1 MKSSSSVEEPCVST
15 YALGPE
21 AGEWPQQAILAIR
34 ARIPL
39 RVLNDTIQSF
49 PSFSV
54 IIVVA

>member
-1 MKSSSSVEEPCVST
+1 MKSSSSVEEPRVST

-21 AGEWPQQAILAIR
+21 AGEWLQQAILAIR

-39 RVLNDTIQSF
+39 RVLNDTIQPF

-54 IIVVA
+54 IIAVA